1 MPDLGKAYV
10 QIIPKAEGITE
21 NIKSVMSGGASEAGR
36 SAGTSIGGS
45 LVSSLKGVIAAAG
58 IGTAIKATLEA
69 GGALQQSFGGLDTIY
84 GDASEAAKKYA
95 YEASQVGI
103 SANDYAEQA
112 VSFGAAL
119 KAAYGG
125 DTTQAMEA
133 ANTAILDMTDNAA
146 KMGTPIENI
155 QNAYQ
160 GFAKQNYTMLDNLKL
175 GYGGTKS
182 EMERLL
188 ADATELSGVEYNMDN
203 LGDVYDAIHVIQE
216 DLGLTGVAAAE
227 ASTTFEGS
235 FGAMQ
240 AAAQNL
246 LANLS
251 TGADITE
258 PLNQLMQSAQTF
270 IFDNLAP
277 MIGNI
282 AAALPELVSG
292 LGTAIITGLNIAS
305 NNADAL
311 VQQGA
316 EIVAQLALAILE
328 AVPYIVESAIGL
340 VTALGEAFI
349 NTDWGQIGNS
359 TMSQLKESL
368 SLASSEILGSD
379 TSTITSFLDGIT
391 RGLPNVLS
399 KGVEIVGGIVNGIY
413 SAYPTLITV
422 AGGLVNQFLAFVLQ
436 NLPTL
441 LTAGADLVVAIVQGI
456 SSNLP
461 EIASSAG
468 QVIGD
473 FLTTILDNLP
483 SILEAGIEM
492 IGKLVAGV
500 ISAIPDVIAAIIELC
515 VSIGSKLLEYDWGG
529 LGKDM
534 LDGIGKGITSAT
546 TNLINALWGSVNE
559 AIAWVKSKLH
569 IGSPSKLMAD
579 LIGKNMALGIAVGFE
594 DNLQTTEIATAVQTS
609 VTSANNAVNYD
620 VAGNNANNSG
630 IDYMAIYEAV
640 RMGAE
645 AANIEIDIDGRSLKR
660 ELRGLGVQLA

>member
-58 IGTAIKATLEA
+58 IGTAIKATIEA

-246 LANLS
+246 MANLA
-251 TGADITE
+251 TGADIT
-258 PLNQLMQSAQTF
+258 
-270 IFDNLAP
+270 AP
-277 MIGNI
+277 MEQLLSSTETFLVGNLLPMVGNI
-282 AAALPELVSG
+282 LGQLPTILNGAIGAAISAINFLGDNAELVVSQG
-292 LGTAIITGLNIAS
+292 IELIGQLAIGIIQGVP
-305 NNADAL
+305 AL
-311 VQQGA
+311 LEA
-316 EIVAQLALAILE
+316 AFNLIVAF
-328 AVPYIVESAIGL
+328 
-340 VTALGEAFI
+340 GEALI
-349 NTDWGQIGNS
+349 SADYTTIGNS
-359 TMSQLKESL
+359 VIESL
-368 SLASSEILGSD
+368 KGAISAGNSLLGE
-379 TSTITSFLDGIT
+379 TGTVQAFLDGIT
-391 RGLPNVLS
+391 SKLPTILTS
-399 KGVEIVGGIVNGIY
+399 GVEMVGGIVNGIY
-413 SAYPTLITV
+413 SAYPTLITA

-500 ISAIPDVIAAIIELC
+500 ISAIPNVIAAIIELC

-594 DNLQTTEIATAVQTS
+594 DNLPTTEIATAVQTS